1 MRSPF
6 RIRWTAN
13 KVFRSTFYRARVHA
27 KEICQEVGR
36 VCATAGGLCID
47 SKLGQTE
54 HFRSLADG
62 ASRADTM
69 TAHGTFN
76 VYLNNHHPPS
86 KKPSPIPSFA
96 PCLTE
101 SVNSPCKESQYPP
114 RNTAVVELVVVL
126 TELGFH
132 CNALADKHSTEQYS
146 VRHF

>member
-1 MRSPF
+1 MQRKF
-6 RIRWTAN
+6 
-13 KVFRSTFYRARVHA
+13 ARKWAEYVLRL
-27 KEICQEVGR
+27 EECVY
-36 VCATAGGLCID
+36 

-101 SVNSPCKESQYPP
+101 SLNSAESLEGVAVFSKEYSSGG
-114 RNTAVVELVVVL
+114 T
-126 TELGFH
+126 GGG
-132 CNALADKHSTEQYS
+132 AD
-146 VRHF
+146 